1 MQLKAENLTRWI
13 RSNNRTSRLV
23 KNSLEDIQ
31 STQGSYTLVE
41 GTFRPSE
48 AADVLLTLIN
58 DKIKFHSI
66 QILNLREG
74 SDKDIAYSEE
84 RIKSL
89 KAVKAE
95 ITELVVQAR
104 NKDLVLEINSHI
116 DIQMRPRPV
125 NIDDDH

>member
-1 MQLKAENLTRWI
+1 ME
-13 RSNNRTSRLV
+13 SRLSRWV
-23 KNSLEDIQ
+23 R
-31 STQGSYTLVE
+31 GSKKRKRLSKGFPGEQLPSGNFTLVK
-41 GTFRPSE
+41 GAFSPSE

-74 SDKDIAYSEE
+74 CDKDVAYSEE

-89 KAVKAE
+89 KAAKAE
-95 ITELVVQAR
+95 ITELVIQAR
-104 NKDLVLEINSHI
+104 NKGLVLEINSHI

-125 NIDDDH
+125 STNDNH

>member
-1 MQLKAENLTRWI
+1 MQLKAENLTHWI
-13 RSNNRTSRLV
+13 RSNKRTSRLV